1 MAIATD
7 ATPVEAPKNPDT
19 CTLYSIFK
27 LFAPPDRLQEVRSL
41 YLNGGAAYGYIKLEL
56 VDLIE
61 NYFAEARRKKAEF
74 LANPDGLR
82 AILKK
87 GAEKARA
94 KATITLDLV
103 RDRVGLK
110 Y

>member
-1 MAIATD
+1 
-7 ATPVEAPKNPDT
+7 
-19 CTLYSIFK
+19 
-27 LFAPPDRLQEVRSL
+27 
-41 YLNGGAAYGYIKLEL
+41 
-56 VDLIE
+56 
-61 NYFAEARRKKAEF
+61 
-74 LANPDGLR
+74 LR

-94 KATITLDLV
+94 KATVTLDLV